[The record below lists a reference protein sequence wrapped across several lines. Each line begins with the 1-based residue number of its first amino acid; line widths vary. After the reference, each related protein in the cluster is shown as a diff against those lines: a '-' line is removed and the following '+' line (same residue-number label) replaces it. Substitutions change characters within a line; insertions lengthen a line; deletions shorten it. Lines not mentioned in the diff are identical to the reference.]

1 MAKKDS
7 FGVKR
12 KNFRKLLQR
21 KRLTVMPGGF
31 SPLYAQLAQQAGF
44 ECFFLAGSQ
53 LSAFLYGLP
62 DNGIIGLRDLVDH
75 ARHMAMRCDIPVLVD
90 ADTGY
95 GNAVNVFFTV
105 QEIVRSGVAALQI
118 EDQEAPKK
126 SGTLAG
132 RRCVSIEEAVGKYQ
146 AALAARN
153 EIDPDFVICARC
165 DALGAEDGSF
175 KDALKR
181 CIAYA
186 EKGGVD
192 FVWLNSVQTRE
203 HLRIACREIPVPVLT
218 VWGGAESTPTL
229 EEYEEMGLRII
240 LYPTMT
246 ANAGLEAAWQL
257 LNELRDKGNGA
268 LAEWS
273 DAVGRNRWGRT
284 NRRKLLPYGK
294 IREIEDRYLPK
305 EKQRDYDSTWG
316 HRTAFTTDAKPLL
329 PEEEKRRRKPA
340 RRAPRHARQK
350 PK

>member
-1 MAKKDS
+1 MTDA
-7 FGVKR
+7 FGLKR
-12 KNFRKLLQR
+12 KAFRKILKR
-21 KRLTVMPGGF
+21 KSLTVMPGGF
-31 SPLYAQLAQQAGF
+31 SPLYAQLAKQAGF

-75 ARHMAMRCDIPVLVD
+75 ARHMAMRADIPVLVD
-90 ADTGY
+90 TDTGY
-95 GNAVNVFFTV
+95 GNAVNVHFTV
-105 QEIVRSGVAALQI
+105 QEVVHSGVAAMQI

-132 RRCVSIEEAVGKYQ
+132 RRCISIEEAVGKYQ
-146 AALAARN
+146 AAVAARN
-153 EIDPDFVICARC
+153 EIDPEFVICARC
-165 DALGAEDGSF
+165 DALGAEGESF

-192 FVWLNSVQTRE
+192 LVWLNSVQTRE

-218 VWGGAESTPTL
+218 VWGGAEATPTL
-229 EEYEEMGLRII
+229 AEYEDMGLRII

-273 DAVGRNRWGRT
+273 EAVSRSRWGRT
-284 NRRKLLPYGK
+284 NRRKMLPYET
-294 IREIEDRYLPK
+294 IREVEDRYLPK
-305 EKQRDYDSTWG
+305 EKQRDYDATWG

-329 PEEEKRRRKPA
+329 PEEEEKRRRQ
-340 RRAPRHARQK
+340 RALAGRKLTKSR
-350 PK
+350 